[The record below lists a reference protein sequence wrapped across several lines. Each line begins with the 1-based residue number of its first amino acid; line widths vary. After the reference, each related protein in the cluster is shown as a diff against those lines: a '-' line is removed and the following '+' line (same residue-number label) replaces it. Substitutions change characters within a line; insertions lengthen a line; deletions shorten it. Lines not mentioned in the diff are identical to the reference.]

1 MYRLIRWWG
10 DIPMKKKKQSVKMSV
25 EKMMRRDFKSETLKV
40 MKLKMILI
48 WIRLRF
54 KPLTN

>member
-10 DIPMKKKKQSVKMSV
+10 DIPMKKKQSVKMSV